1 MMRRFTYSEEL
12 ANAISHLVGVL
23 LAITGLVLMVVFS
36 SINGNAKHIVST
48 SIFGS
53 TMIFLYLSS
62 TFTHWLR
69 PGKCKEIF
77 FNLDQIAIFLLIAG
91 TYTPVSLIALP
102 GALGWSFFGVEWGM
116 ALTGIVYRLIRPNKY
131 ETGVNLFMVFLYAAM
146 GWLFLLF
153 IIPISRIMSTPAL
166 ILILTGGI
174 LYTIGILFFRLA
186 KFKYHHLVWHLFVLA
201 GSISHFCAVFIYII

>member
-1 MMRRFTYSEEL
+1 MREFTYSEEL
-12 ANAISHLVGVL
+12 ANAISHFVGVC

-36 SINGNAKHIVST
+36 SLNGKTTHIVST

-69 PGKCKEIF
+69 PGKAKELF

-91 TYTPVSLIALP
+91 TYTPVALIALR
-102 GALGWSFFGVEWGM
+102 GTLGWTVFGIEWGL
-116 ALTGIVYRLIRPNKY
+116 ALTGILYRIIRPNKY
-131 ETGVNLFMVFLYAAM
+131 ETGVNLFMVILYAAM
-146 GWLFLLF
+146 GWFFLFV
-153 IIPISRIMSTPAL
+153 IIPVSRMMTLPSI
-166 ILILTGGI
+166 ILILSGGV
-174 LYTIGILFFRLA
+174 LYTSGILFFRLA

-201 GSISHFCAVFIYII
+201 GSISHFCAVFIYLV

>member
-1 MMRRFTYSEEL
+1 MGKFSNGEET
-12 ANAISHLVGVL
+12 ANAISHLIGVL
-23 LAITGLVLMVVFS
+23 LAITALVLMVVFS
-36 SINGNAKHIVST
+36 SIRGGATHIVST

-91 TYTPVSLIALP
+91 TYTPISLIALP
-102 GALGWSFFGVEWGM
+102 GALGWTVFGIEWGL
-116 ALTGIVYRLIRPNKY
+116 ALTGIIYRIVRPGIY
-131 ETGVNLFMVFLYAAM
+131 ESGVNLFLIILYIIM
-146 GWLFLLF
+146 GWLFL
-153 IIPISRIMSTPAL
+153 IVIVPVSKVMPVPAL
-166 ILILTGGI
+166 IWIFTGGAFYS
-174 LYTIGILFFRLA
+174 LGIIFFRLA
-186 KFKYHHLVWHLFVLA
+186 KFRYHHLVWHLFVLA